1 MLRPIPNWRPRIA
14 ALPYPARPSRP
25 CWQATANGMKLQLLQ
40 LLRSDVQLAVCL
52 RVVGYLRRLDSY
64 GEVELR
70 STFLECRDRWLQD
83 TISDIPEARLG
94 SG

>member
-1 MLRPIPNWRPRIA
+1 
-14 ALPYPARPSRP
+14 
-25 CWQATANGMKLQLLQ
+25 MKLQLLQ

-70 STFLECRDRWLQD
+70 RPSSAGTV
-83 TISDIPEARLG
+83 G
-94 SG
+94 SRTLSVTSSRHN